1 MHFTAI
7 IFLRES
13 EREREGKEKR
23 ANKRR
28 RVNKKRALEKN
39 IAENVT
45 NKLKLEEIK
54 KDLREANKKFTD
66 AERCLDDLKIEID
79 NNQHALDDKD

>member
-1 MHFTAI
+1 MTNKDIKMIKLEELKTIQKNFE
-7 IFLRES
+7 ES
-13 EREREGKEKR
+13 VKI
-23 ANKRR
+23 
-28 RVNKKRALEKN
+28 LEKN

-66 AERCLDDLKIEID
+66 AERCLDDLKIELD
-79 NNQHALDDKD
+79 NNQHALHAKD

>member
-1 MHFTAI
+1 MTNKDIKTIKLEELKTIQKNFE
-7 IFLRES
+7 ES
-13 EREREGKEKR
+13 IK
-23 ANKRR
+23 
-28 RVNKKRALEKN
+28 VLEKN

-66 AERCLDDLKIEID
+66 AERCLDDLKIEFD
-79 NNQHALDDKD
+79 NNQHALDAKD

>member
-1 MHFTAI
+1 MTNNDIKTTKLVELKTIQKNFE
-7 IFLRES
+7 ES
-13 EREREGKEKR
+13 IK
-23 ANKRR
+23 
-28 RVNKKRALEKN
+28 VLEKN

-66 AERCLDDLKIEID
+66 AERYLDDLKIELD
-79 NNQHALDDKD
+79 NNQHALAAKD

>member
-1 MHFTAI
+1 MNIHEKKTIKLEELKI
-7 IFLRES
+7 IQKNFEES
-13 EREREGKEKR
+13 IK
-23 ANKRR
+23 
-28 RVNKKRALEKN
+28 VLEKN

-66 AERCLDDLKIEID
+66 AERCLDDLKIELD
-79 NNQHALDDKD
+79 NNQHALDAKD

>member
-1 MHFTAI
+1 MTNKDIKTIKLEELKTIQKNFE
-7 IFLRES
+7 ES
-13 EREREGKEKR
+13 IK
-23 ANKRR
+23 
-28 RVNKKRALEKN
+28 VLEKN

-66 AERCLDDLKIEID
+66 AERCLDDLKIELD
-79 NNQHALDDKD
+79 NNQHTLDAKD

>member
-1 MHFTAI
+1 MTNNDIKTIKFEELKTI
-7 IFLRES
+7 QKKFEES
-13 EREREGKEKR
+13 IK
-23 ANKRR
+23 
-28 RVNKKRALEKN
+28 VLEKN

-66 AERCLDDLKIEID
+66 AEKCLDVLKIELD
-79 NNQHALDDKD
+79 NNQHALDAKD

>member
-1 MHFTAI
+1 MTNNDIKTIKLEELKTIQENFE
-7 IFLRES
+7 ES
-13 EREREGKEKR
+13 IKI
-23 ANKRR
+23 
-28 RVNKKRALEKN
+28 LEKN

-66 AERCLDDLKIEID
+66 AERCLDDLKIELD
-79 NNQHALDDKD
+79 NNQHALDAKD

>member
-1 MHFTAI
+1 MTNKDIKMIKLEELKTIQKNFE
-7 IFLRES
+7 ES
-13 EREREGKEKR
+13 VKI
-23 ANKRR
+23 
-28 RVNKKRALEKN
+28 LEKN

-66 AERCLDDLKIEID
+66 ADKCLDDLKIELD
-79 NNQHALDDKD
+79 NNQHALDAKD

>member
-1 MHFTAI
+1 MTNNDIKMIKLEELKTIQKNFE
-7 IFLRES
+7 ES
-13 EREREGKEKR
+13 VKI
-23 ANKRR
+23 
-28 RVNKKRALEKN
+28 LEKN

-66 AERCLDDLKIEID
+66 AERCLDDLKIELD
-79 NNQHALDDKD
+79 NNQHALDAKD

>member
-1 MHFTAI
+1 MTNKDI
-7 IFLRES
+7 KMIKLEELRTIQKKFEES
-13 EREREGKEKR
+13 VKI
-23 ANKRR
+23 
-28 RVNKKRALEKN
+28 LEKN

-66 AERCLDDLKIEID
+66 AERYLDDLKIELD
-79 NNQHALDDKD
+79 NNQHALAAKD

>member
-1 MHFTAI
+1 MTNKDIKTIKLEELKTIQKNFE
-7 IFLRES
+7 ES
-13 EREREGKEKR
+13 IKI
-23 ANKRR
+23 
-28 RVNKKRALEKN
+28 LEKN

-66 AERCLDDLKIEID
+66 AERCLDDLKIELD
-79 NNQHALDDKD
+79 NNQHALDAKD

>member
-1 MHFTAI
+1 MTNKDIKMIKLEELKTIQKKFE
-7 IFLRES
+7 ES
-13 EREREGKEKR
+13 VKI
-23 ANKRR
+23 
-28 RVNKKRALEKN
+28 LEKN

-66 AERCLDDLKIEID
+66 AERCLDDLKIELD
-79 NNQHALDDKD
+79 NNQHALDAKD

>member
-1 MHFTAI
+1 MTNKDIKTIKLEELKTIQNNFE
-7 IFLRES
+7 ES
-13 EREREGKEKR
+13 IKI
-23 ANKRR
+23 
-28 RVNKKRALEKN
+28 LEKN

-66 AERCLDDLKIEID
+66 AERCLDDLKIELD
-79 NNQHALDDKD
+79 NNQHALDVKD

>member
-1 MHFTAI
+1 MTNNDIKMIKLEELKTIQKNFE
-7 IFLRES
+7 ES
-13 EREREGKEKR
+13 IKI
-23 ANKRR
+23 
-28 RVNKKRALEKN
+28 LEKN

-66 AERCLDDLKIEID
+66 AERCLDDLKIELD
-79 NNQHALDDKD
+79 NNQHALDAKD

>member
-1 MHFTAI
+1 MTNNDIKTIKLEELKTIQKNFE
-7 IFLRES
+7 ES
-13 EREREGKEKR
+13 IKI
-23 ANKRR
+23 
-28 RVNKKRALEKN
+28 LEKN

-66 AERCLDDLKIEID
+66 AERYLDDLKIELD
-79 NNQHALDDKD
+79 YNQHALDAKD

>member
-1 MHFTAI
+1 MTNNDIKTIKLEELKTIQKNFE
-7 IFLRES
+7 ES
-13 EREREGKEKR
+13 IK
-23 ANKRR
+23 
-28 RVNKKRALEKN
+28 VLEKN

-66 AERCLDDLKIEID
+66 AERRLDDLKIELD
-79 NNQHALDDKD
+79 NNQHALAAKD

>member
-1 MHFTAI
+1 MTNKDIKMIKLEELKTIQKNFE
-7 IFLRES
+7 ES
-13 EREREGKEKR
+13 VKI
-23 ANKRR
+23 
-28 RVNKKRALEKN
+28 LEKN

-66 AERCLDDLKIEID
+66 AERCLDDLKIELD
-79 NNQHALDDKD
+79 NNQHALDAKD